1 MQFTTAAF
9 TVLATIAMVEP
20 LAFPR
25 PPPSTQIPDSYEK
38 YNVGIAFDF
47 LWYTGG
53 IERNKYG
60 MVKTVI
66 FGVAFGFF
74 DLA

>member
-47 LWYTGG
+47 CGAPGALRG
-53 IERNKYG
+53 ISMGWSKQSFSELHLDFS
-60 MVKTVI
+60 I
-66 FGVAFGFF
+66 
-74 DLA
+74 